1 MDFSWKKAWIP
12 LLAVFLFVE
21 LMLSVSSM
29 INNPEILFPEA
40 SALAVGC
47 WVFKEERWNRNF
59 QHICL
64 MPTLS
69 ASLAIVLNNC
79 PIPIFMKESLSL
91 ILVVAA
97 LHFVKSLIGPSIS
110 AAILPLVLGIQSWDY
125 VLSVF
130 VLTFVIMIGAIKNR
144 TSDIHPIEKQSTRK
158 VVYSI
163 LIVLFIL
170 FCYLMKLEIGII
182 PPLLVVTYEWFS
194 KAEISRL
201 FVSKQIILLS
211 LCASIGAGCHQIFP
225 HQTLLVG
232 LISVLTSLLFMLLL
246 GVKLPPAFAISL
258 LPLIIGDY
266 PVWKYPLTVLVDS
279 WVLSEMAIWYIR
291 LEPIFSL
298 KFLSFKQVLS
308 K

>member
-1 MDFSWKKAWIP
+1 MDFSWKKAWVP
-12 LLAVFLFVE
+12 LIVVFLFVE
-21 LMLSVSSM
+21 SMLSVSSM
-29 INNPEILFPEA
+29 INNSEILFPEA

-69 ASLAIVLNNC
+69 ASLAISLNNC
-79 PIPIFMKESLSL
+79 PISIFMKESLAL
-91 ILVVAA
+91 VLVVTA
-97 LHFVKSLIGPSIS
+97 LHFLKSLIGPSIS
-110 AAILPLVLGIQSWDY
+110 AAILPLVLGIHSWDY

-130 VLTFVIMIGAIKNR
+130 VLTFVIMLGAIKNR
-144 TSDIHPIEKQSTRK
+144 TSNIHPLDKQSTRK
-158 VVYSI
+158 VVYSF
-163 LIVLFIL
+163 LIVLFII
-170 FCYLMKLEIGII
+170 FCWVLKLEIGII

-194 KAEISRL
+194 KTEINRL
-201 FVSKQIILLS
+201 FVSKQITLLT
-211 LCASIGAGCHQIFP
+211 LCALIGAGCHQIFP
-225 HQTLLVG
+225 HLTLLVG
-232 LISVLTSLLFMLLL
+232 LISVLTSLQFMLLL

-258 LPLIIGDY
+258 LPLIIGEL
-266 PVWKYPLTVLVDS
+266 PVWKFPLTVLVES

-298 KFLSFKQVLS
+298 KFLSFKQVLL

>member
-1 MDFSWKKAWIP
+1 MDFSLKKAWAP
-12 LLAVFLFVE
+12 LIVVLIFVE

-47 WVFKEERWNRNF
+47 WVFKEERWNRNY

-79 PIPIFMKESLSL
+79 PIPLFMKESIALV
-91 ILVVAA
+91 LVVTA
-97 LHFVKSLIGPSIS
+97 LHFLKSLIGPSIS
-110 AAILPLVLGIQSWDY
+110 AAILPLVLGIHAWDY
-125 VLSVF
+125 VLSVLG
-130 VLTFVIMIGAIKNR
+130 LTFVIMVGAIKNR
-144 TSDIHPIEKQSTRK
+144 TSNIHPLDKQSTRK
-158 VVYSI
+158 VVYSF

-170 FCYLMKLEIGII
+170 FCYLLKLEIGII

-194 KAEISRL
+194 KAEINRL
-201 FVSKQIILLS
+201 FVSKQIILLT
-211 LCASIGAGCHQIFP
+211 LCALMGSECHKIFP
-225 HQTLLVG
+225 HLTLLVG

-246 GVKLPPAFAISL
+246 GVKLPPAFAVSL
-258 LPLIIGDY
+258 LPLIIGDF
-266 PVWKYPLTVLVDS
+266 PVWKFPLTVLVES
-279 WVLSEMAIWYIR
+279 WVLSEVAIWYIR

>member
-12 LLAVFLFVE
+12 MIVVFLFVE
-21 LMLSVSSM
+21 LMLSIASI
-29 INNPEILFPEA
+29 INNSEILFPEA

-69 ASLAIVLNNC
+69 ASLAIILNNC
-79 PIPIFMKESLSL
+79 PISIFMKESLAL

-97 LHFVKSLIGPSIS
+97 LHFLKSLIGPSIS
-110 AAILPLVLGIQSWDY
+110 AAILPLVLGIHSWDY

-130 VLTFVIMIGAIKNR
+130 VLTFVIMLGAIKNR
-144 TSDIHPIEKQSTRK
+144 TSNKHPIDKQSTRK
-158 VVYSI
+158 VAYSF

-170 FCYLMKLEIGII
+170 FCWVLKLEIGII

-194 KAEISRL
+194 KTEINRL
-201 FVSKQIILLS
+201 FVSKQITLLT
-211 LCASIGAGCHQIFP
+211 LCALIGAGCHQIFP
-225 HQTLLVG
+225 HLTLLVG
-232 LISVLTSLLFMLLL
+232 LISVLTSLQFMLLL

-258 LPLIIGDY
+258 LPLIIGEL
-266 PVWKYPLTVLVDS
+266 PVWKFPLTVLVES
-279 WVLSEMAIWYIR
+279 WALSEMAIWYIR

>member
-1 MDFSWKKAWIP
+1 MDFSMKKAWVP
-12 LLAVFLFVE
+12 LLGVLLFVE

-29 INNPEILFPEA
+29 IKNPEILFPEA

-47 WVFKEERWNRNF
+47 WVFKEERWNRNL

-79 PIPIFMKESLSL
+79 PISLFMKESLAL
-91 ILVVAA
+91 VLVVTA
-97 LHFVKSLIGPSIS
+97 LHFLKSLIGPSIS
-110 AAILPLVLGIQSWDY
+110 AAILPLVLGIHSWDY

-130 VLTFVIMIGAIKNR
+130 VLTFVVMVGAIKNR
-144 TSDIHPIEKQSTRK
+144 TRNIHPINKQSTRK
-158 VVYSI
+158 VAYSFF
-163 LIVLFIL
+163 IVLFIL
-170 FCYLMKLEIGII
+170 FCYLLKLEIGII

-194 KAEISRL
+194 KAEINRL
-201 FVSKQIILLS
+201 FISKQITLLA
-211 LCASIGAGCHQIFP
+211 LCALVGAGCHQIFP
-225 HQTLLVG
+225 HLTLLVG
-232 LISVLTSLLFMLLL
+232 LVSVLTTLLFMHIL
-246 GVKLPPAFAISL
+246 GVKIPPAFAISL
-258 LPLIIGDY
+258 LPLIIGDF
-266 PVWKYPLTVLVDS
+266 PVWKYPMTVLVES